1 MALLPPRVIGPISE
15 CSRIVRVE
23 GQLTGATV
31 HVYANGHEVAQA
43 VATWSEQDI
52 PLAPGQTF
60 HAGDSVTAAQ
70 KTSSDSSGKSTDPVV
85 VQAKPPQVGSVIFFD
100 PIYECNQMTG
110 IVGAVPGAT
119 VEIRVGNQVRGSA
132 VAVDGTAAIALSP
145 ATGAAD
151 ILVARQTACGTQGS
165 DTHAPPPVHTDKLL
179 PSPKIDSPLYAC
191 QTSVTIENLLSGAVT
206 TLARSGAPAASGTW
220 TEAKVDFIVDPPLV
234 AGETVTATQ
243 AFPHCHYQSMKS
255 PSVTVAKVDDAPAP
269 VLHGPLCAGA
279 QSVFLT
285 KLIPGQ
291 QVQIFSNGQSLG
303 IGQAPADSF
312 VFDVPPLA
320 GGATITAEQELC
332 GKWGSKSN
340 AVMVSAAGGALPKPV
355 VAGPLNDCAGSVH
368 VTNVHPGAWVYVS
381 SEALGAP
388 IGQVF
393 ALGTWVDVSVQPLL
407 IAGDKITAQCVGCGT
422 KGPSS
427 DPVTVSSML
436 KELKPPTVSKP
447 VEQET
452 TVTVVD
458 ITPGATV
465 DVDVNGVFRGQ
476 RTCAQNT
483 AQIPI
488 TGALVIG
495 DKVKARQR
503 LCDVISQF
511 GTEVVTVPLP
521 PIAHFSA
528 TPTSGNVPLAV
539 QFTDAST
546 GVVDS
551 WSWHFGDGGTSTS
564 QNASHTYSAPHGGI
578 YTVTLTVT
586 NAGGSGSATATIT
599 AKPLPPVAHFSA
611 SPTAG
616 QAPITVHFTDGST
629 GVIDSWAWT
638 FGDGQSSSTPSPA
651 HTYTQGG
658 NFPVALTV
666 KNLGGTGSAS
676 ASISVTAPPS
686 PPFILVS
693 RGNEQIT
700 VSGSHFPPN
709 VPVVIRLID
718 PQNGYLDYG
727 TASNALGAFNET
739 INVPGC
745 TGFNNNPLFVKATGD
760 NGATWSNTY
769 PVTC

>member
-1 MALLPPRVIGPISE
+1 MGPISE
-15 CSRIVRVE
+15 CSQIVRVE

-52 PLAPGQTF
+52 PLSPGKAF

-70 KTSSDSSGKSTDPVV
+70 KTASDSSGKSTDPVV
-85 VQAKPPQVGSVIFFD
+85 VQAQPPQIGSVIFCD
-100 PIYECNQMTG
+100 PIYECNEMTG

-119 VEIRVGNQVRGSA
+119 VEIRVGTQVRGSA
-132 VAVDGTAAIALSP
+132 VAVDGTAAIALAP

-151 ILVARQTACGTQGS
+151 ILIARQTACGTQGP
-165 DTHAPPPVHTDKLL
+165 DTHAPLPVHTDKLL
-179 PSPKIDSPLYAC
+179 PRPKIVAPLFAC
-191 QTSVTIENLLSGAVT
+191 RTSVTIEKLMSGAVT
-206 TLARSGAPAASGTW
+206 TLVRSGAPAASGTW

-234 AGETVTATQ
+234 AGETITATQ
-243 AFPHCHYQSMKS
+243 AFPNCHYQSKKS
-255 PSVTVAKVDDAPAP
+255 PTVTVATADDAPAP

-279 QSVFLT
+279 QSVLLT
-285 KLIPGQ
+285 KLIPGS
-291 QVQIFSNGQSLG
+291 QVQILSDGQSLG
-303 IGQAPADSF
+303 TAQAPAGSF
-312 VFDVPPLA
+312 VFDLPALT

-340 AVMVSAAGGALPKPV
+340 ALVVSAAGGDLPKPV

-381 SEALGAP
+381 SDALGAP

-407 IAGDKITAQCVGCGT
+407 IAGDKITAQCVGCGK

-436 KELKPPTVSKP
+436 KSLKPPTVAKP
-447 VEQET
+447 VEQQT
-452 TVTVVD
+452 AVTVVN

-465 DVDVNGVFRGQ
+465 DVDVNEVFRSQ

-503 LCDVISQF
+503 LCDVISKF

-539 QFTDAST
+539 QFTDGST

-551 WSWHFGDGGTSTS
+551 WSWQFGDGGTSTS
-564 QNASHTYSAPHGGI
+564 QNASHTYSAAHGGV

-586 NAGGSGSATATIT
+586 NAGGSSSATATIT

-611 SPTAG
+611 SPTSG

-638 FGDGQSSSTPSPA
+638 FGDGQASNTPSPS
-651 HTYTQGG
+651 HIYTQGG

-666 KNLGGTGSAS
+666 KNLGGTSSATT
-676 ASISVTAPPS
+676 SISVTAPPQ
-686 PPFILVS
+686 PPSIIVS
-693 RGNEQIT
+693 RGNEQISVT
-700 VSGSHFPPN
+700 GSHFPPN
-709 VPVVIRLID
+709 VAIGILLTDAYNNQEQVPA
-718 PQNGYLDYG
+718 
-727 TASNALGAFNET
+727 ASNAFGTFTVT

-745 TGFNNNPLFVKATGD
+745 TGFNNNPLYVKATGD
-760 NGATWSNTY
+760 NGATWSNTV